1 MADKINENIAS
12 NSLYGQQRYRSESQ
26 MMTRLAELRQTLDD
40 EYYVKDKDLRK
51 KRNEEELRYLE
62 KAYERKVAFAIQ
74 VKAVQDKLDKLAAS
88 KLKDSE
94 KKRLQKKYKDELA
107 SYEKIQKALKKKED
121 AKYKKDKA
129 TREAIR
135 AETQELI
142 EDREKAASTFF
153 DGKKSLKQRFSAMRD
168 LKDEQ
173 GLGAVADALLSGLAD
188 LTQKLDNQI
197 EQISGYQ
204 SKWDTRLQN
213 SGKSFEGWGFGTGI
227 ASKIAGITAISP
239 IVSQKKV
246 MENIDKLIDRG
257 IAYNIEQRGFLETIK
272 DKIAT
277 TFDAAN
283 GTLLQLIRVQQAD
296 TTAARLGMEAS
307 LTSYLNSAY
316 QTTEYLSDVSGS
328 VKSALYEAVSQMSA
342 QQGVAFEYQ
351 VQKWLGSLYSVGM
364 SSQAIQGLATALGY
378 LGSGN
383 INALQNS
390 GMQNLIVMA
399 ASKMNQGY
407 GGLLTGGLNEN
418 TTNELLKNIVEYL
431 ADIADNGN
439 NVVRSQLASV
449 FGMSVSDLV
458 AVSNLASDV
467 AKVSKGS
474 LNYAGA
480 MNELYSQVNKMYSR
494 TSIGELLGTAAENFQ
509 YSLSSGIANNPALFG
524 IWKTANLLDQLV
536 GGMPIPTVSFMG
548 TSVDLNT
555 TVADMMKVTALGG
568 SILSGVGSII
578 GNLSAGAGFNPQGML
593 NALGMSKSTLSVI
606 SRGTGLSAKESGI
619 DVSQKSFIGNYS
631 DTDIYDN
638 AMNDAEANKAK
649 TMAEAKEN
657 TDVTTTQTIDEH
669 IVDIYNLLSSVISMN
684 ALTVRFQDVDTNS
697 FWSAVKQS

>member
-74 VKAVQDKLDKLAAS
+74 AKAVQDKLDKLATS

-153 DGKKSLKQRFSAMRD
+153 DGKKSLKQRFLAMKD

-364 SSQAIQGLATALGY
+364 SSQAVQGLATALGY

-431 ADIADNGN
+431 ADIADSGN

-606 SRGTGLSAKESGI
+606 SRGTGLGAKESGI

-638 AMNDAEANKAK
+638 AMNDAEASKAK

>member
-153 DGKKSLKQRFSAMRD
+153 DGKKSLKQRFLAMKD

-364 SSQAIQGLATALGY
+364 SSQAVQGLATALGY

-431 ADIADNGN
+431 ADIADSGN

>member
-74 VKAVQDKLDKLAAS
+74 AKAVQDKLDKLATS

-606 SRGTGLSAKESGI
+606 SRGTGLSARESGI

>member
-1 MADKINENIAS
+1 MK
-12 NSLYGQQRYRSESQ
+12 
-26 MMTRLAELRQTLDD
+26 
-40 EYYVKDKDLRK
+40 
-51 KRNEEELRYLE
+51 
-62 KAYERKVAFAIQ
+62 
-74 VKAVQDKLDKLAAS
+74 
-88 KLKDSE
+88 
-94 KKRLQKKYKDELA
+94 
-107 SYEKIQKALKKKED
+107 
-121 AKYKKDKA
+121 
-129 TREAIR
+129 
-135 AETQELI
+135 
-142 EDREKAASTFF
+142 
-153 DGKKSLKQRFSAMRD
+153 D

-364 SSQAIQGLATALGY
+364 SSQAVQGLATALGY

-431 ADIADNGN
+431 ADIADSGN

-593 NALGMSKSTLSVI
+593 NALGN
-606 SRGTGLSAKESGI
+606 E
-619 DVSQKSFIGNYS
+619 
-631 DTDIYDN
+631 
-638 AMNDAEANKAK
+638 
-649 TMAEAKEN
+649 
-657 TDVTTTQTIDEH
+657 
-669 IVDIYNLLSSVISMN
+669 
-684 ALTVRFQDVDTNS
+684 
-697 FWSAVKQS
+697 